1 MPQWYD
7 PPMDLL
13 GAIGWADV
21 EGVAVQLGLHLVG
34 RRLGAF
40 EVTGSLSGFP
50 VRALIPAL
58 PSQGIA
64 VEVRSPFAPR
74 LDLGLRV
81 VREQIDPYQPLSVD
95 ADEPDRAQAFLGDT
109 LRQALSPRF
118 LGAVLTDEEVL
129 VRAVDP
135 YRELFGDARS
145 ETLIRMF
152 RWTEELASL
161 VQISRQ
167 AVPVASP
174 LAPYEQAWVGLA
186 DRESLTVERCPLS
199 IFGLL
204 GGAAVSLTAIRC
216 RPLAYEFALR
226 VDFEAPLP
234 FAFEIRP
241 AKLRNRVADWF
252 GAGDPKVGNAAF
264 DEAFELRFH
273 DEASLRR
280 LLCEQS
286 VETLLDLSRRGEV
299 TVNEGGLKVAF
310 REGADPESLL
320 RDMQKAR
327 DVSKVL
333 FANAFGLSS
342 SGRPYRT

>member
-1 MPQWYD
+1 
-7 PPMDLL
+7 MDLL
-13 GAIGWADV
+13 GAITRTEV
-21 EGVAVQLGLHLVG
+21 EGVARQLGLHLVG
-34 RRLGAF
+34 TRALGTF
-40 EVTGSLSGFP
+40 EVAGSLSRVP
-50 VRALIPAL
+50 VRGLVPAL

-64 VEVRSPFAPR
+64 VEVRSVFASR

-95 ADEPDRAQAFLGDT
+95 ADEPDRAQTLLGDA
-109 LRQALSPRF
+109 LREALSPRF
-118 LGAVLTDEEVL
+118 LEALLTDQEVV

-135 YRELFGDARS
+135 YRELFGDART

-152 RWTEELASL
+152 QWTQELASL
-161 VQISRQ
+161 VQVSRLD
-167 AVPVASP
+167 VPVASP
-174 LAPYEQAWVGLA
+174 LRAHEQAWVGFA
-186 DRESLTVERCPLS
+186 EREGLTVERCPLS

-204 GGAAVSLTAIRC
+204 GGAAVSLTAVRC
-216 RPLAYEFALR
+216 RALAYDFALR

-234 FAFEIRP
+234 FPFEIRP

-286 VETLLDLSRRGEV
+286 VESLLDLSRRGEV

-310 REGADPESLL
+310 REGADPDSLL

-342 SGRPYRT
+342 PGRPYRT